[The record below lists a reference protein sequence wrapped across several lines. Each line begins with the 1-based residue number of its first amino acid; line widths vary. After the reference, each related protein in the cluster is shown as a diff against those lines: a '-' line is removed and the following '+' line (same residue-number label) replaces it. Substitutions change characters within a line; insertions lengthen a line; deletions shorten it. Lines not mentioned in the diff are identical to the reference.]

1 MQRMQDDCV
10 DCGRPEYCGSC
21 ELNKYAQHFYCD
33 RCGCE
38 LDPSEV
44 YDEDGQ
50 DLCEDCLKEL
60 HLKEVDALE

>member
-1 MQRMQDDCV
+1 MKRIENDCV
-10 DCGRPEYCGSC
+10 DCGVVGYCWVCPKSQVTYFC
-21 ELNKYAQHFYCD
+21 CD

-60 HLKEVDALE
+60 HLKEVADNE